1 MFIIAGRRYGSAWI
15 TMNSGN
21 DDSPRGNGLA
31 PRPLAMRPRSSMSH
45 GQTTTGPRDDWALR
59 DYNLV
64 SKPGTQGRS
73 AGHDARQ
80 WSFSGMS
87 AVSSS
92 RRRVISRPKT
102 G

>member
-21 DDSPRGNGLA
+21 DGSPRGNGLA
-31 PRPLAMRPRSSMSH
+31 PRLLAMRPRSSMSH
-45 GQTTTGPRDDWALR
+45 GQTTTGPRDDWGSR
-59 DYNLV
+59 HYNLV
-64 SKPGTQGRS
+64 LKLGTQRGS
-73 AGHDARQ
+73 AGHYARQ
-80 WSFSGMS
+80 WFFSGMS

-92 RRRVISRPKT
+92 RRRAISRPKT